1 MTHNSL
7 LINKISIM
15 VKENSELIV
24 ATKDFTSFPIVAIGL
39 FKPKD
44 LYLLAGMYL
53 SSHYQRNSDILHT
66 DIAISQLSSLT
77 GVASWYISE
86 GFYPRLKRSGFISYK
101 CVQEQPNVRRNHF
114 YLPLPKQNFRF
125 IRKELFYDRTLSPEE
140 KGVMIGLYCLCLNNT
155 FRYDLSDQR
164 VWEALGISKNTFKKY
179 RNALIDKNVLWSSYD
194 APMALT
200 NAEHLSAKVLMYPH
214 LGHKTWLD
222 LVEEFNPTVDEI
234 NHYLLMIEDVA

>member
-1 MTHNSL
+1 MVEKLQN
-7 LINKISIM
+7 LI
-15 VKENSELIV
+15 
-24 ATKDFTSFPIVAIGL
+24 AARKDYTPFPINATGL

-53 SSHYQRNSDILHT
+53 SSEYQSGASYLYTNTTVH
-66 DIAISQLSSLT
+66 QLSALT
-77 GVASWYISE
+77 GVSEDYITDN
-86 GFYPRLKRSGFISYK
+86 FYPRLKRSGFIRYRGIQK
-101 CVQEQPNVRRNHF
+101 QPLVKRNHF
-114 YLPLPKQNFRF
+114 YLPNPTQNFRF
-125 IRKELFYDRTLSPEE
+125 IRKELFLDRAISPEE

-179 RNALIDKNVLWSSYD
+179 RNSLIDKNVLWSSYD

-214 LGHKTWLD
+214 LGHKTWID
-222 LVEEFNPTVDEI
+222 LVEEFNPTEDEI
-234 NHYLLMIEDVA
+234 SDYLLMVEEVA

>member
-1 MTHNSL
+1 MEKN
-7 LINKISIM
+7 IRN
-15 VKENSELIV
+15 LIV
-24 ATKDFTSFPIVAIGL
+24 ATKDYTPFPIAAIGL

-53 SSHYQRNSDILHT
+53 SSHYQRNSSILHT
-66 DIAISQLSSLT
+66 DITISQLSSLT
-77 GVASWYISE
+77 GVQSEYISE
-86 GFYPRLKRSGFISYK
+86 SYYPRLKMSGFISYK

-114 YLPLPKQNFRF
+114 YLPFHEQNYRF
-125 IRKELFYDRTLSPEE
+125 IRKELFFDRTLSPEE

-164 VWEALGISKNTFKKY
+164 VWEALDISKNTFKKY
-179 RNALIDKNVLWSSYD
+179 RNSLIDKNVLWSSYD

-214 LGHKTWLD
+214 LGYRTWLD
-222 LVEEFNPTVDEI
+222 FVDEFNPTEDEI
-234 NHYLLMIEDVA
+234 NDYLLMVEEVA

>member
-1 MTHNSL
+1 MEQS
-7 LINKISIM
+7 IS
-15 VKENSELIV
+15 NLIV
-24 ATKDFTSFPIVAIGL
+24 ATKDYTIFPVAAIGL

-53 SSHYQRNSDILHT
+53 SSHYQRNSSILHT
-66 DIAISQLSSLT
+66 DITISQLFSLT
-77 GVASWYISE
+77 GVQSEYISE
-86 GFYPRLKRSGFISYK
+86 SYYPRLKRSGFISYR
-101 CVQEQPNVRRNHF
+101 CVQEQPNVKRNHF

-125 IRKELFYDRTLSPEE
+125 IRKEFFFDRTLSPEE
-140 KGVMIGLYCLCLNNT
+140 KGMIIGLYGLCLNNT

-179 RNALIDKNVLWSSYD
+179 RNALIDKDVLWSCYD

-214 LGHKTWLD
+214 IGYKTWLD
-222 LVEEFNPTVDEI
+222 LVEEFNPTEDEI
-234 NHYLLMIEDVA
+234 NDYLLMIEEVA

>member
-1 MTHNSL
+1 MEKSNS
-7 LINKISIM
+7 N
-15 VKENSELIV
+15 LIV
-24 ATKDFTSFPIVAIGL
+24 ATKDYTTFPIAAIGL

-53 SSHYQRNSDILHT
+53 SSHYQRNSNILYT
-66 DIAISQLSSLT
+66 DITIHQLSSLT
-77 GVASWYISE
+77 SVQNEYISE
-86 GFYPRLKRSGFISYK
+86 SYYPRLKRSGFISYR
-101 CVQEQPNVRRNHF
+101 CVQEQPNVKRNHF

-125 IRKELFYDRTLSPEE
+125 IRKELFFDRTLSPEE

-164 VWEALGISKNTFKKY
+164 VWEALGLSKNTFKKY
-179 RNALIDKNVLWSSYD
+179 RNSLIDKNVLWSSYD

-214 LGHKTWLD
+214 LGYRTWLD
-222 LVEEFNPTVDEI
+222 FVDEFNPTEDEI
-234 NHYLLMIEDVA
+234 NDYLLMMEEVA